1 MWTYPLSSNI
11 KNLIVLKYLVCQCNY
26 KIALIIC
33 DGPIVPYS
41 YFVGGSNLNNLQNRI
56 ENQIRIQNSKIENR
70 KRIRSRKK

>member
-1 MWTYPLSSNI
+1 
-11 KNLIVLKYLVCQCNY
+11 VCQCTY

-56 ENQIRIQNSKIENR
+56 ENQISEIQNRKQ
-70 KRIRSRKK
+70 KRIEKEKEKEN

>member
-1 MWTYPLSSNI
+1 M
-11 KNLIVLKYLVCQCNY
+11 CQCTY

-56 ENQIRIQNSKIENR
+56 EIQNTKTENR